1 MSQNFSIS
9 ESAARRITQLLSSG
23 EAQGSMLRISVS
35 GGGCSGF
42 QYSFLFDDTVLADDK
57 VFENNN
63 AKVVIDEISLGLLQE
78 SILDYIEDMVASTF
92 VIKNPNAASSCGCG
106 NSFSI

>member
-42 QYSFLFDDTVLADDK
+42 QYSFLFDDTILTDDK
-57 VFENNN
+57 VFENNS

>member
-9 ESAARRITQLLSSG
+9 DNAAQRILHLVAKGDVSG
-23 EAQGSMLRISVS
+23 TMLRISIA

-42 QYSFLFDDTVLADDK
+42 QYSFAFDNTVSADDK
-57 VFENNN
+57 VFENKG
-63 AKVVIDEISLGLLQE
+63 AKVIIDEVSLGLLSD
-78 SILDYIEDMVASTF
+78 SILDYVEDMVASTF

-106 NSFSI
+106 NSFSV